1 MMSWN
6 FKGNWPEGDTITQNW
21 LARQAIWHDSDML
34 LSLGIGFAI
43 GLCVGYIL

>member
-1 MMSWN
+1 MARN
-6 FKGNWPEGDTITQNW
+6 FKGNWPEGDTRTQNW
-21 LARQAIWHDSDML
+21 LAKQAIWHDSDML